1 MYIPAGTSLAPLS
14 LQAPNALLSP
24 LRSHLRSSLTAAVIV
39 SNVVIGSSRLLGA
52 VRENSISVAVR
63 TS

>member
-1 MYIPAGTSLAPLS
+1 MYTPAGTSLAPLS

-39 SNVVIGSSRLLGA
+39 STLVVGSDTLL
-52 VRENSISVAVR
+52 
-63 TS
+63 